1 MKNEILLIISYLIG
15 SIPFGVIFTKLA
27 GIKNIQE
34 HGSGNIGATNVA
46 RVAGKKLGALTLI
59 ADGLK
64 GVAAVYLAKIYGNDI
79 KVLAVI
85 AVILG
90 HVFPIWL
97 RFRGGKGVIT
107 SMMAVS
113 VCDYRMSIFL
123 CICWMLTFKFTRI
136 SSLAAILSFL
146 LLPIFTYFISY
157 SYFHLSLIVSMI
169 VLLKHSS
176 NIRRLIR
183 GEEKRIILD
192 QKKKHNF

>member
-15 SIPFGVIFTKLA
+15 SIPFGVVFTKFA

-64 GVAAVYLAKIYGNDI
+64 GAIAVYLAKICGDDI
-79 KVLAVI
+79 TVLAVI

-97 RFRGGKGVIT
+97 KFKGGKGVIT
-107 SMMAVS
+107 SMLAIS
-113 VCDYRMSIFL
+113 ICDYRMSLFLFL
-123 CICWMLTFKFTRI
+123 CWIFTFKITRI

-146 LLPIFTYFISY
+146 LLPVFTYFISY
-157 SYFHLSLIVSMI
+157 SYFHLSLIVSVI
-169 VLLKHSS
+169 VLLKHSG
-176 NIRRLIR
+176 NVRRLIR
-183 GEEKRIILD
+183 GEEKRI
-192 QKKKHNF
+192 